1 MLRFENIEYLY
12 ALLMLPVFMVMYL
25 LFVLWKNKALKRYGD
40 LKVTRQLMPYMSK
53 DRKIIKFI
61 LLMASWVL
69 LVIGLANPQIGS
81 RLEKVERKGADLM
94 IALDVSN
101 SMLAQDI
108 RPDRLTRAK
117 QAISRLVDKLSGDR
131 IGIIVFAGRAY
142 TQLPITSDYAAAKMF
157 LSSISTEIVPVQGTA
172 IGDAIEL
179 ASGSFKDDTHSKVII
194 IITDGEN
201 NEGDALQAATETASE
216 GIRIYTIGMGLA
228 DGAPIPMYNQ
238 HKQITGY
245 KKDKKGT
252 TVISKLDETMLQQI
266 ASAGNGVFVMANNQ
280 RDGLDKVLQEID
292 MLDKTE
298 FETQMFSDY
307 EDRFQYFIGFAIF
320 LLILEFLI
328 FERKSKL
335 AAKIKLF
342 SR

>member
-40 LKVTRQLMPYMSK
+40 LKVIRQLMPYMSK

-117 QAISRLVDKLSGDR
+117 QAVSRLVDKLSGDR
-131 IGIIVFAGRAY
+131 IGIIVFAGKAY
-142 TQLPITSDYAAAKMF
+142 THHLRLCRSKNVPF
-157 LSSISTEIVPVQGTA
+157 L
-172 IGDAIEL
+172 
-179 ASGSFKDDTHSKVII
+179 H
-194 IITDGEN
+194 
-201 NEGDALQAATETASE
+201 
-216 GIRIYTIGMGLA
+216 
-228 DGAPIPMYNQ
+228 
-238 HKQITGY
+238 
-245 KKDKKGT
+245 
-252 TVISKLDETMLQQI
+252 
-266 ASAGNGVFVMANNQ
+266 
-280 RDGLDKVLQEID
+280 ID
-292 MLDKTE
+292 
-298 FETQMFSDY
+298 
-307 EDRFQYFIGFAIF
+307 
-320 LLILEFLI
+320 
-328 FERKSKL
+328 
-335 AAKIKLF
+335 
-342 SR
+342 